1 MDVNDPPPQE
11 LPADPDAANV
21 FLDTVNAVI
30 LRRWCKVLGLR
41 LKRNVKRAGL
51 LKVLFLIIIR
61 AIYFQSKR
69 ACSILIQCKSTC

>member
-41 LKRNVKRAGL
+41 LKRNVKELG
-51 LKVLFLIIIR
+51 
-61 AIYFQSKR
+61 
-69 ACSILIQCKSTC
+69 C